1 MSISTTGVLTRARKP
16 EATGPPRQPLARRVS
31 LRRWISP
38 VVLVAAWQLASS
50 TGVLPPEKLSAPWT
64 VLTSAFDLARTGELG
79 NAFVFVVSLGRVGA
93 GFAIGAVVGVLLGI
107 VAGLSRWGEAL
118 VDPPVQMLRTLPF
131 LGLIPLFILW
141 FGIGEE
147 TKIVLVALG
156 VAFPLY
162 LNVHSGIRTADTR
175 LVEVARALGF
185 TRGERLWH
193 VVLPGALP
201 QALVGLRQSLGLAW
215 LALIVGE
222 TVNADAGLGYLI
234 NNAREFLRTDVVV
247 VGLIVYAVFGLATDA
262 LVRVLAAGAGPARSP
277 GRRARA
283 AVPGRARAAERGGPV
298 GQVQRVE
305 A

>member
-1 MSISTTGVLTRARKP
+1 VSTTLPGAPARASVP
-16 EATGPPRQPLARRVS
+16 SSPPADPSSAPRRGIAWQ
-31 LRRWISP
+31 RWISP
-38 VVLVAAWQLASS
+38 LAIVVVWQLASS
-50 TGVLPPEKLSAPWT
+50 TGLLAEDELASPWR
-64 VLTSAFDLARTGELG
+64 VLTAAVDVTANGDLPEGLL
-79 NAFVFVVSLGRVGA
+79 VSLGRV
-93 GFAIGAVVGVLLGI
+93 VVGLVLGVSLG
-107 VAGLSRWGEAL
+107 VALGLFSGLSRWGGLL

-162 LNVHSGIRTADTR
+162 LNVHSGIRGADPA
-175 LVEVARALGF
+175 LVEASRALGF
-185 TRGERLWH
+185 SPGERLWH

-222 TVNADAGLGYLI
+222 TVNADAGVGYLI

-247 VGLIVYAVFGLATDA
+247 VGLVLYALLGLVTDA
-262 LVRVLAAGAGPARSP
+262 LVRLLERKVLRW
-277 GRRARA
+277 RTR
-283 AVPGRARAAERGGPV
+283 
-298 GQVQRVE
+298 
-305 A
+305 

>member
-1 MSISTTGVLTRARKP
+1 MSISTTGVLARARKP
-16 EATGPPRQPLARRVS
+16 EATGPPRPARRTSARRVS

-38 VVLVAAWQLASS
+38 VVLVAAWQLASA

-79 NAFVFVVSLGRVGA
+79 NAFVVSLGRVGA

-162 LNVHSGIRTADTR
+162 LNVHSGIRTADAR
-175 LVEVARALGF
+175 LVEAARALGF

-247 VGLIVYAVFGLATDA
+247 VGLIVYAILGLATDA
-262 LVRVLAAGAGPARSP
+262 LVRVLE
-277 GRRARA
+277 RRALRWLA
-283 AVPGRARAAERGGPV
+283 P
-298 GQVQRVE
+298 
-305 A
+305 

>member
-1 MSISTTGVLTRARKP
+1 MVGATQSQNPRPREKSVSISTTGVLAHARKRAA
-16 EATGPPRQPLARRVS
+16 EPPRKPARRLD

-38 VVLVAAWQLASS
+38 VVLLAAWQVASA
-50 TGVLPPEKLSAPWT
+50 TGVLPPDKLSSPWT
-64 VLTSAFDLARTGELG
+64 VVQAGIEVARSGELG
-79 NAFVFVVSLGRVGA
+79 AAFAVSLGRVGA
-93 GFAIGAVVGVLLGI
+93 GFALGAIAGVLLGI
-107 VAGLSRWGEAL
+107 VSGLSRWGEAL

-162 LNVHSGIRTADTR
+162 LNVHSGIRGADPA
-175 LVEVARALGF
+175 LVEASRALGF
-185 TRGERLWH
+185 SHAERLWH

-201 QALVGLRQSLGLAW
+201 QTLVGLRQSLGLAW

-222 TVNADAGLGYLI
+222 TVNADAGVGYLI

-247 VGLIVYAVFGLATDA
+247 VGLVLYALLGLVTDA
-262 LVRVLAAGAGPARSP
+262 LVRLLERKVLRW
-277 GRRARA
+277 RTR
-283 AVPGRARAAERGGPV
+283 
-298 GQVQRVE
+298 
-305 A
+305 

>member
-1 MSISTTGVLTRARKP
+1 MQAGIEVAR
-16 EATGPPRQPLARRVS
+16 S
-31 LRRWISP
+31 
-38 VVLVAAWQLASS
+38 
-50 TGVLPPEKLSAPWT
+50 
-64 VLTSAFDLARTGELG
+64 GELG
-79 NAFVFVVSLGRVGA
+79 TRSRCRSAASAPGSRSA
-93 GFAIGAVVGVLLGI
+93 PSSGVLLGI
-107 VAGLSRWGEAL
+107 VSGLSRWGEAL

-162 LNVHSGIRTADTR
+162 LNVHSGIRGADPD
-175 LVEVARALGF
+175 LVEASRALGF
-185 TRGERLWH
+185 SRAERLWH

-222 TVNADAGLGYLI
+222 TVNADAGVGYLI

-247 VGLIVYAVFGLATDA
+247 VGLDP
-262 LVRVLAAGAGPARSP
+262 VRPARPGHRRAGPA
-277 GRRARA
+277 ARTEGA
-283 AVPGRARAAERGGPV
+283 AVADAGSARSGT
-298 GQVQRVE
+298 
-305 A
+305 

>member
-1 MSISTTGVLTRARKP
+1 VSISTTGVLTRARKTA
-16 EATGPPRQPLARRVS
+16 EAPPRRAWRRPD

-38 VVLVAAWQLASS
+38 VVLVAVWQVAAA
-50 TGVLPPEKLSAPWT
+50 TGVLPPDKLSSPWT
-64 VLTSAFDLARTGELG
+64 VVQAGVEVARSGELG
-79 NAFVFVVSLGRVGA
+79 DAFVVSLGRVGA

-107 VAGLSRWGEAL
+107 VSGLSRWGEAL

-162 LNVHSGIRTADTR
+162 LNVHSGIRGADPD
-175 LVEVARALGF
+175 LVEASRALGF
-185 TRGERLWH
+185 SRAERLWH

-222 TVNADAGLGYLI
+222 TVNADAGVGYLI

-247 VGLIVYAVFGLATDA
+247 VGLILYALLGLVTDA
-262 LVRVLAAGAGPARSP
+262 LVRLLERKVLRW
-277 GRRARA
+277 RTR
-283 AVPGRARAAERGGPV
+283 
-298 GQVQRVE
+298 
-305 A
+305 

>member
-1 MSISTTGVLTRARKP
+1 MSISTTGVLTRARKS
-16 EATGPPRQPLARRVS
+16 EANGPPKPAQRPSRRRVS

-38 VVLVAAWQLASS
+38 VVLVAAWQLASF

-79 NAFVFVVSLGRVGA
+79 NAFVVSLGRVGA
-93 GFAIGAVVGVLLGI
+93 GFAIGAVAGVLLGI

-162 LNVHSGIRTADTR
+162 LNVHSGIRTADAR
-175 LVEVARALGF
+175 LVEAARALGF

-193 VVLPGALP
+193 VILPGALP

-247 VGLIVYAVFGLATDA
+247 VGLIVYAILGLATDA
-262 LVRVLAAGAGPARSP
+262 LVRVLE
-277 GRRARA
+277 RRALRWLA
-283 AVPGRARAAERGGPV
+283 P
-298 GQVQRVE
+298 
-305 A
+305 